1 MTRNLR
7 DIIPGDWSLWSD
19 TEPRVIKPLDG
30 GLTNQSYLLAS
41 SQGQLVLRRNSA
53 ISRALDLNRS
63 AEADALRHADA
74 AGLCA
79 PLIHCDPLRQYL
91 VTRYIEG
98 VSWRSEEPTAL
109 QRLAA
114 LLRGIHALPA
124 IDTRLNIEEKIE
136 AYWQSVNSQSGF
148 YPALSAL
155 DKVVRKHID
164 QARALSEGDSLCHN
178 DLSRGNLICTAAER
192 VYALDWEYAAMGDP
206 FYELAVI
213 IEEHKMGEPQ
223 QECLLA
229 DYLQRPVAASDWR
242 RLQHWRV
249 IYEYLSVLWYAVQF
263 STGAMAD
270 PNVREEIFR
279 RVRQLSVNGSMP
291 NG

>member
-1 MTRNLR
+1 MTRALR
-7 DIIPGDWSLWSD
+7 DIIPGDWNLWSEKKP
-19 TEPRVIKPLDG
+19 TVIKQLDG

-53 ISRALDLNRS
+53 VSQALDLNRC
-63 AEADALRHADA
+63 AEADALRLADA

-79 PLIHCDPLRQYL
+79 PVIHCDHRRQYL

-98 VSWRSEEPTAL
+98 VSWQSEESAAL

-124 IDTRLNIEEKIE
+124 INTRLNIEEKIE
-136 AYWQSVNSQSGF
+136 AYWQSVNSKFGF
-148 YPALSAL
+148 YPALCAL
-155 DKVVRKHID
+155 DKIVKKHVD
-164 QARALSEGDSLCHN
+164 QARDLSGGDSLCHN
-178 DLSRGNLICTAAER
+178 DLSRGNLICTAAKR

-213 IEEHKMGEPQ
+213 IEEHKMEASH
-223 QECLLA
+223 QERLLS
-229 DYLQRPVAASDWR
+229 DYLQRPLAASDWQ
-242 RLQHWRV
+242 RLEHWRV
-249 IYEYLSVLWYAVQF
+249 IYGYLSVLWYAVQF

-270 PNVREEIFR
+270 PSVQDEILKR
-279 RVRQLSVNGSMP
+279 ARQLSVTGSIIQ
-291 NG
+291 G